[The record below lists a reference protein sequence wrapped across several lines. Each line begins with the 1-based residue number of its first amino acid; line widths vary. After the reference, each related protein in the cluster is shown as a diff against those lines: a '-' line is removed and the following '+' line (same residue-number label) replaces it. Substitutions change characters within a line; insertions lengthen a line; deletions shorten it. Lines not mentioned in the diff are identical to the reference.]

1 MQQRQLGRDGP
12 MVGAVGL
19 GCMSFSG
26 MYGPADRA
34 ESLAVLKRA
43 LDLGMTH
50 LDTALIY
57 GNGLSE
63 EIIGEFIRDHPGRFT
78 IATKAG
84 IRTEPVRSFDNKPA
98 YLREALEGSLKRLG
112 VDCVDLFYLHRRD
125 QEVPIEDAMETLVR
139 FKEEGKIG
147 GIGLS
152 EVAPSTIERA
162 CAVHPVMA
170 VQNEYSLWTRLPE
183 LGVMQACKRLGVAFV
198 PFSPVGRGI
207 FSDLPLDPS
216 TFRETDFRRTN
227 PRFLEPNFSANAAY
241 VGRFRDFARE
251 RGWSVPAL
259 AIAWTLH
266 RGDHLIPIPGTR
278 TVAHLDQDAAAADI
292 RLSAD
297 DLAAI
302 EAILPVGFA
311 HGARYNA
318 AQANGPESYC

>member
-1 MQQRQLGRDGP
+1 MQQRQLGSNGP

-19 GCMSFSG
+19 GCMSFAG
-26 MYGPADRA
+26 AYGPANRA
-34 ESLAVLKRA
+34 ESHAVLKRA
-43 LDLGMTH
+43 LELGVTH
-50 LDTALIY
+50 LDTAIIY
-57 GNGLSE
+57 GSGLSE
-63 EIIGEFIRDHPGRFT
+63 EIIGAFIKDHPGRFT

-84 IRTEPVRSFDNKPA
+84 IRTQPTRHFDNKPG

-112 VDCVDLFYLHRRD
+112 VDHVELFYLHRRD
-125 QEVPIEDAMETLVR
+125 QDVPIEDAMETLVR

-152 EVAPSTIERA
+152 EIAPSTLERA

-183 LGVMQACKRLGVAFV
+183 LGLIQACKRLGVAFV

-207 FSDLPLDPS
+207 FSDDPVDPS
-216 TFRETDFRRTN
+216 TFGQSDFRKAN
-227 PRFLEPNFSANAAY
+227 PRFMERNFAANAAHI
-241 VGRFRDFARE
+241 GKFRSFAQV

-278 TVAHLDQDAAAADI
+278 TVAHLEQDAAAADI
-292 RLSAD
+292 RLTAD
-297 DLAAI
+297 DMAEI
-302 EAILPVGFA
+302 ERILPVGFA
-311 HGARYNA
+311 HGARYSE